1 MKKEFFSSTLILDN
15 SNFFWQILVVEVR
28 LRPFHNFFND
38 IPLDCGTRLSKKK
51 DHQIFWP
58 SKFPSRNFFPT
69 IFPVFDWHWFNFNIL
84 AVQFSHFC
92 EILLSMFPQET
103 IYCRNHHLIFPESSS
118 HVPVLSFVEVN
129 GKKQSASVNNNFQRG
144 ACWNRTYIKAAM
156 NQSFS

>member
-1 MKKEFFSSTLILDN
+1 MTDQDSSCRSSTAALPQ
-15 SNFFWQILVVEVR
+15 FFQWHSSR
-28 LRPFHNFFND
+28 LRDATF
-38 IPLDCGTRLSKKK
+38 KKK